1 MLHTSLRTGFQS
13 SFRALAVTL
22 SLLVV
27 GAVGCRAQ
35 TPAAVSQSG
44 VTTREEFR
52 KLVLADRKP
61 GPLNPASLSVME
73 VGAARVE
80 RVRFTPEEGQDAT
93 VVIYRPKAEG
103 KYPAIVLQH
112 FLGGSKDHPVIGIV
126 ANNLV
131 SKGFLVAAM
140 DGRYRGERQRGTSL
154 EAAMTQALRTG
165 KGHPFLIDTAYD
177 ITRLVDVL
185 AARPDVDPQRIG
197 MTGISEGGILTWMCA
212 AMDDRIRV
220 AVPIIG
226 VTCFGDCFN
235 QLGPESAARIKLF
248 EPVLQEYAKA
258 QGGKPVDGELL
269 RSAWERL
276 VPGMLDRFDSGKM
289 LPLIAPR
296 PLLILSHENDELF
309 PIDGARK
316 VYAEVKPR
324 YQELKAEDRLDFRVA
339 PKLKHAGA
347 NFQDLAAMFQEL
359 NGMAEWMVKWLK
371 DAPAGG

>member
-1 MLHTSLRTGFQS
+1 MIRSHLRSG
-13 SFRALAVTL
+13 FRALAVTL

-35 TPAAVSQSG
+35 TPAAPAQAGIS
-44 VTTREEFR
+44 TRDEFR
-52 KLVLADRKP
+52 KLVLADRKSV
-61 GPLNPASLSVME
+61 PLNPTSLSTSD
-73 VGAARVE
+73 VGMVRME

-93 VVIYRPKAEG
+93 VVIYRPKAEA
-103 KYPAIVLQH
+103 KYPTIILQH
-112 FLGGSKDHPVIGIV
+112 FLGGSKDHPVIGMI
-126 ANNLV
+126 ANNLA

-165 KGHPFLIDTAYD
+165 KGHPFLVDTAYD

-185 AARPDVDPQRIG
+185 AGRPDVDPKRIG

-235 QLGPESAARIKLF
+235 SFGPESAARVKLF

-258 QGGKPVDGELL
+258 QGVKEIDGMLL
-269 RSAWERL
+269 RSAWEKL

-316 VYAEVKPR
+316 VFSEVKPR

-347 NFQDLAAMFQEL
+347 NFQDLAAMFQEI
-359 NGMAEWMVKWLK
+359 NGMAEWMEKWLK
-371 DAPAGG
+371 NAPAG